1 MFGSYGEVVQ
11 PGIWLDPNDDRRVYA
26 PCMGVIWR
34 VVYSDDSDNAL
45 AGMTATGRGSTAM
58 AEVIIV
64 DDGTKKV
71 WTVYNAIL
79 PAPGPTGWADYAEWL
94 PKGCSMAIDG
104 TEFRDVGIADYS
116 YLDGTWCI
124 VGFIGGQVTMPVVL
138 GYVNHPRNDYDPA
151 TSGQGN
157 DGEAL
162 EQEGRIAVRWNG
174 SKLVVTGDGS
184 FYLDT
189 SGAAAEVTGGAGQ
202 VPVLTPT
209 DEGGALNIAIKPTA
223 AMDVTFNVPPES
235 RPLEPDLFQP
245 NPPDPAVLA
254 KAEARELIERAEL
267 ETRNRANAIRNAAKS
282 ALLRAAAGV
291 LPGIQQAYDI
301 AKVALDTLRA
311 AQATAKAIADG
322 EYAAKIAAEVSAL
335 TAAATAGV
343 PNAAAELAALLKRIA
358 DKAAAKAEQ
367 LALEAAEEADYL
379 AAEALRVAQ
388 ANAAMALRATQA
400 AQNGETDE
408 DRLLP
413 DGTFIPAR
421 TRVHFDGDDAL
432 VLAGTAARFM
442 ARGGDDSVEIGGT
455 PDDAPTHHAVLA
467 EPVQATWN
475 ANAEVL
481 NDVIDSLNEARI
493 ELGLP
498 PLIVAVRKFP
508 VDGRSRVVKVK

>member
-1 MFGSYGEVVQ
+1 MYGSFGEVVQ
-11 PGIWLDPNDDRRVYA
+11 PGAYLDPSDDRRIYA

-34 VVYSDDSDNAL
+34 VSYSDDADNMTA
-45 AGMTATGRGSTAM
+45 AMTATGRGNTAM

-254 KAEARELIERAEL
+254 KAEAQAAAARL
-267 ETRNRANAIRNAAKS
+267 EAAARQQVLAAKNAAKA
-282 ALLRAAAGV
+282 ALLQSAAAA
-291 LPGIQQAYDI
+291 LPVAQAAY
-301 AKVALDTLRA
+301 TA
-311 AQATAKAIADG
+311 AQAALATAQSVSIAG
-322 EYAAKIAAEVSAL
+322 LAASYEAQLAAKIVEYTALAAVVPPVPGAAEELAKL
-335 TAAATAGV
+335 IQKAAT
-343 PNAAAELAALLKRIA
+343 LAATVAA
-358 DKAAAKAEQ
+358 DAALEQ
-367 LALEAAEEADYL
+367 AEAAEAV
-379 AAEALRVAQ
+379 AAEALRLAQ
-388 ANAAMALRATQA
+388 AAAAQALRATQA

-467 EPVQATWN
+467 EPVQATWD